1 MSRSA
6 RALVAVERFFTG
18 HRFPALVLGVLALF
32 ALGIGAVLLIP
43 AADTGAG
50 AFAEEFRIWCFGAD
64 PATGASSALMVG
76 VTYLEFAGLALMVA
90 LVWKEPLR
98 AALAVGP
105 RAFGGVAVGV
115 LGVAALAVAGFV
127 ALARD
132 RPVRVDPTVFQAQAL
147 RVAVPAPDFEL
158 VDHQGRPARLSDE
171 KGRVVLVTAVYA
183 SCGLTCPRILG
194 QAKRA
199 VATLEPREREGLSVL
214 GITLD
219 PERDTPEA
227 LAKLVEAQ
235 QVHAPLYRLL
245 TGDPAAVNRA
255 LDRFD
260 VSRRRDEKTGR
271 IDHANLFLLIDREGK
286 LAYRFTLDPLQ
297 EKWLGEALRL
307 LLAEG
312 GSRSARRN

>member
-1 MSRSA
+1 
-6 RALVAVERFFTG
+6 
-18 HRFPALVLGVLALF
+18 
-32 ALGIGAVLLIP
+32 
-43 AADTGAG
+43 
-50 AFAEEFRIWCFGAD
+50 
-64 PATGASSALMVG
+64 VG